1 MNASVK
7 EIIVKWYKTLGFPE
21 IYDKEFYEAL
31 ENYDVSADAKFEDYD
46 IKCEDG
52 KKNLLHFLYFSE
64 ALAEKYKTMR
74 IPESVLLDTLND
86 IVVWTNTWR
95 EVKGEM
101 YLGQLDWLSH
111 HFAQRLYKLG
121 RLQYYRGKAGRD
133 IPEVGVAKGDSVLD
147 IHIPASG
154 KLGREECV
162 ASLKAALE
170 FFPVFYPDFD
180 FKCFTC
186 HSWLL
191 DSKLKEY
198 LPEGSNIL
206 SFAALFHEIHEDNDN
221 ALVRYMFE
229 WDTTV
234 DNIKDK
240 TPKTKSAAKI
250 KDAIL
255 RGETFHVT
263 LGAIA
268 LDEVK

>member
-1 MNASVK
+1 MMASVK
-7 EIIVKWYKTLGFPE
+7 EIITKWYKTLGFPE
-21 IYDKEFYEAL
+21 IYDNEFYRAL
-31 ENYDVSADAKFEDYD
+31 DTYDVDEGAKFEDYD
-46 IKCEDG
+46 VKCEDG
-52 KKNLLHFLYFSE
+52 KKNLLHFLYFSK
-64 ALAEKYKTMR
+64 ALSEKYKAMG
-74 IPESVLLDTLND
+74 IPEDILLDTLSD

-121 RLQYYRGKAGRD
+121 RLQYYRGKAPRD
-133 IPEVGVAKGDSVLD
+133 IPELGVNKGDSVLD

-154 KLGREECV
+154 KLGREGCV
-162 ASLKAALE
+162 DSLKRALD
-170 FFPVFYPDFD
+170 FFPKYYPDFD

-191 DSKLKEY
+191 DSKLKDY
-198 LPEGSNIL
+198 LPERSNIL
-206 SFAALFHEIHEDNDN
+206 SFAGLFREIHEDSDN
-221 ALVRYMFE
+221 ALIRYMFE

-234 DNIKDK
+234 ENIKDK
-240 TPKTKSAAKI
+240 TPKTSAAAKI
-250 KDAIL
+250 KEAIL
-255 RGETFHVT
+255 RGESFHVT